1 MDASDVNKNYAG
13 DIVCDLKMVNAI
25 KSFQKEAKL
34 QADGIAGAGTIQ
46 ALKTWSPIKYTLGDR
61 VLKIGMQ
68 GTDVAQ
74 LRKLLIEKGFIKDS
88 PSENSILFDSQMES
102 IILVLQ
108 KVAGL
113 KSTGEVDKETLD
125 YIRK

>member
-1 MDASDVNKNYAG
+1 
-13 DIVCDLKMVNAI
+13 
-25 KSFQKEAKL
+25 
-34 QADGIAGAGTIQ
+34 
-46 ALKTWSPIKYTLGDR
+46 
-61 VLKIGMQ
+61 MQ